1 MKFRLMIVCCLF
13 AHYCFAQQ
21 NQQLRREFLF
31 TSEND
36 AFLFQ
41 IKDAYYTNGV
51 FINFRIADTSSTRKK
66 IHSFAIGQKIFT
78 PVSKK
83 AETVNEID
91 RPYCGYLFVRYSQLN
106 SYKNDALFQWGS
118 SLGVV
123 GNASLG
129 EALQNSYHKLLG
141 FKRFEGWK
149 YQVRNAIG
157 IDFNASYS
165 QTLFN
170 VQDMVKLVPLAEAT
184 LGTHFTNARAG
195 AILCIGSYESNKS
208 SVLFNTRV
216 SSGYAAPKKKMELFA
231 YAYPS
236 VLLQVYNASLQ
247 GGLFSK
253 GNGAVLAQPEKW
265 VIEQRWGICFA
276 KNRFSSRL
284 EFTHQSRE
292 TASQL
297 RAQSYGSFQVGVR
310 MF

>member
-1 MKFRLMIVCCLF
+1 MKLISMIVCCLLM
-13 AHYCFAQQ
+13 HYGIAQQ
-21 NQQLRREFLF
+21 TQQLRREFLF
-31 TSEND
+31 TSDND
-36 AFLFQ
+36 AFLLQ
-41 IKDAYYTNGV
+41 VKDAYYTNGV
-51 FINFRIADTSSTRKK
+51 FLSFRIADTTRLRKK
-66 IHSFAIGQKIFT
+66 IHAFEIGQKIFT

-91 RPYCGYLFVRYSQLN
+91 RPYCGYLYGRYTQVN
-106 SYKNDALFQWGS
+106 SYRNDALWQWGG

-129 EALQNSYHKLLG
+129 EALQNSYHELFG

-157 IDFNASYS
+157 IDLSTSYA

-170 VQDMVKLVPLAEAT
+170 VNFLKLVPVAEAT
-184 LGTHFTNARAG
+184 LGTHFTNAKAG
-195 AILCIGSYESNKS
+195 AMLCIGSYESNNR

-216 SSGYAAPKKKMELFA
+216 SSGFAAPKKKMELFA
-231 YAYPS
+231 YTYPA
-236 VLLQVYNASLQ
+236 VMIQAYNASLQ

-253 GNGAVLAQPEKW
+253 GTGAVLAQPETW
-265 VIEQRWGICFA
+265 VFEQRWGICFA
-276 KNRFSSRL
+276 SDRFSSRIEL
-284 EFTHQSRE
+284 IHQSKE

-297 RAQSYGSFQVGVR
+297 TAQNYGSLQVGIR